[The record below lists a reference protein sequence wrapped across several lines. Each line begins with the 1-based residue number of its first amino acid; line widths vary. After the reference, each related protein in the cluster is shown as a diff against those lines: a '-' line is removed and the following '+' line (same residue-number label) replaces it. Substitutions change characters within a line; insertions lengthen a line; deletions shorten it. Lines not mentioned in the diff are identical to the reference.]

1 MKPGKVRRSSKKRDE
16 SGMSTQEA
24 TWLAWYM
31 CAVSLVMTAFGLYF
45 LVVSR
50 SRLGAPPFDYWL
62 LNTVIALTFSPVG
75 AVIAPRLPPRNPI
88 GWLFCTIGL
97 IGAVRLF
104 VAEYA
109 IATLLAE
116 PGSTLLSRL
125 PGGEALA
132 WISSWVW
139 VVHFGPFIFLALLFP
154 DGRLPTS
161 RWRPFAW
168 LVALVVA
175 AGTVAVALWPE
186 TAARFD
192 PVANPLGIEVAMDVI
207 NPMETILYALALV
220 AATSLVV
227 RLRRSK
233 GVERQQV
240 KWFAYAV
247 VVLATSTTLAY
258 VVSEALDMGW
268 LGWISS
274 ILVIASLVGLP
285 VAMSIAI
292 LRYHLYNI
300 DLLINRTLVYGALT
314 AMLALVYFGGV
325 ATTEAIFRALTG
337 QEEQPQLAIVVSTLV
352 IAALFNPLRRRIQ
365 TFIDRRFYRR
375 KYDARKSLEAFSARL
390 RDETD
395 LDALSDDL
403 VGVVRDTMQPAHVSL
418 WLRPEAAPQRAADE
432 PSSAKS

>member
-1 MKPGKVRRSSKKRDE
+1 MI
-16 SGMSTQEA
+16 
-24 TWLAWYM
+24 
-31 CAVSLVMTAFGLYF
+31 AVS
-45 LVVSR
+45 
-50 SRLGAPPFDYWL
+50 
-62 LNTVIALTFSPVG
+62 FSPVG

-97 IGAVRLF
+97 LGAVRLF

-116 PGSTLLSRL
+116 PGSSLIMSKL

-139 VVHFGPFIFLALLFP
+139 VLHFGPFIFLALLFP
-154 DGRLPTS
+154 DGRLPSS

-168 LVALVVA
+168 LVAVVVA

-192 PVANPLGIEVAMDVI
+192 PVNNPLGIEVAMDVI
-207 NPMETILYALALV
+207 NPMETILYALALI
-220 AATSLVV
+220 AAASLLV

-247 VVLATSTTLAY
+247 VMLTTSTTLAY
-258 VVSEALDMGW
+258 VVSEALDVGW
-268 LGWISS
+268 LGWVSS

-292 LRYHLYNI
+292 LHYRLYNI
-300 DLLINRTLVYGALT
+300 DVLINRTLVYGALT
-314 AMLALVYFGGV
+314 VMLALVYFGGV
-325 ATTEAIFRALTG
+325 AATEAIFRTLTG
-337 QEEQPQLAIVVSTLV
+337 QEEQPQLAIVVSTLA

-365 TFIDRRFYRR
+365 SFIDRRFYRR
-375 KYDARKSLEAFSARL
+375 KYDARKSLEAFSAKL

-395 LDALSDDL
+395 LEALSDDL
-403 VGVVRDTMQPAHVSL
+403 VGVVRETMQPAHVSL
-418 WLRPEAAPQRAADE
+418 WLRPDTAPQGEQAD
-432 PSSAKS
+432 P